1 MLIHVIAAEN
11 DFYDKL
17 LSAVMLAKISGIN
30 YLFKDLEN
38 YLINYW
44 FNLAQ
49 TLQLPDFL

>member
-30 YLFKDLEN
+30 
-38 YLINYW
+38 
-44 FNLAQ
+44 
-49 TLQLPDFL
+49 